1 MKSKVNFV
9 FIQLRFS
16 RVTKKKVNVNL
27 EGKTVPTVL
36 DNILLGT
43 GLTYKHLENNLIV
56 IIPSESSEFLE
67 DLKIT
72 GTIKD
77 DAGKAISGASVYI
90 KNKSTG
96 TTTNASGQF
105 TIIGEV
111 GQTIVIQAVNYEPL
125 EVVITNQKVLTLSL
139 NLLFQI

>member
-1 MKSKVNFV
+1 M
-9 FIQLRFS
+9 
-16 RVTKKKVNVNL
+16 
-27 EGKTVPTVL
+27 

-125 EVVITNQKVLTLSL
+125 EVVITNQKK
-139 NLLFQI
+139 F